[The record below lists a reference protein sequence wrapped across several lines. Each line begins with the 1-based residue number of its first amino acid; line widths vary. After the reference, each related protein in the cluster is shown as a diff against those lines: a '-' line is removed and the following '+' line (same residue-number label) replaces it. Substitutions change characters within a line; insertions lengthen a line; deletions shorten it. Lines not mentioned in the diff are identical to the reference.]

1 MDQNQWNDVD
11 AYFEAQ
17 LIPPD
22 PVLEAALAA
31 STKAGLPDIQVTA
44 SQGKL
49 LHLLAL
55 AVGAHRILEIGTL
68 GGFSTIWL
76 ARALPAAGKLVTL
89 EIDATHAAVARENC
103 RRAGLAAQIEVVEGA
118 ALDSLARL
126 RAQRADPFDLI
137 FIDADKPNI
146 PGYMAASLA
155 LSRVGTL
162 IVVDNV
168 VRKGK
173 VVEDLTD
180 DAVQGVRRMA
190 EWVAHE
196 PRLNAT
202 VIQTVGAKGYDGFL
216 LARVQATGEMTRT
229 TGSR

>member
-1 MDQNQWNDVD
+1 MDQDRWNDVD

-17 LIPPD
+17 LIPAD
-22 PVLEAALAA
+22 PTLEAALAA
-31 STKAGLPDIQVTA
+31 SSKAGLPDIQVTA

-55 AVGAHRILEIGTL
+55 AVGAQRILEIGTL
-68 GGFSTIWL
+68 GGYSTIWL
-76 ARALPAAGKLVTL
+76 ARALAAGGKLTTL
-89 EIDATHAAVARENC
+89 EIDARHAAVARENC

-126 RAQRADPFDLI
+126 GTQRAEPFDLI

-146 PGYMAASLA
+146 PGYMAAALA
-155 LSRVGTL
+155 LAHVGTL
-162 IVVDNV
+162 IIVDNV

-173 VVEDLTD
+173 VVEDLS
-180 DAVQGVRRMA
+180 DASVHGVRQMT
-190 EWVAHE
+190 EWVARE
-196 PRLNAT
+196 PRLSAT
-202 VIQTVGAKGYDGFL
+202 TIQTVGAKGYDGFL